1 MILLILY
8 DIRPPPSWHRPGAKD
23 WWHLPSIWIAQKEET
38 QNLHIWN
45 WSPCQGL
52 SAEYGL
58 QKRGPWIYFI
68 IKKHTNWFIQTCSL
82 NLMMKVQCTRFL
94 FKRRGPW
101 TLIFILRGL
110 LNRYEFQ
117 TFSKLF
123 IYISSIGKNF
133 FCKKNVWEKAIY
145 KNSKTI
151 YQKSPLPPLSKAS
164 IHAWRTADGA
174 NF

>member
-1 MILLILY
+1 MTSSEHFDCPEKGNSKFTYLKLKPIPRI
-8 DIRPPPSWHRPGAKD
+8 IRR
-23 WWHLPSIWIAQKEET
+23 IWFTKKGSL
-38 QNLHIWN
+38 N
-45 WSPCQGL
+45 
-52 SAEYGL
+52 
-58 QKRGPWIYFI
+58 YFI
-68 IKKHTNWFIQTCSL
+68 IKKHTNGSF
-82 NLMMKVQCTRFL
+82 KVFLWIWWWKFNAHDFL